1 MDWNSDFLTIPPPSP
16 LPMSGYEDFNHT
28 QMDKSRYDNL
38 LTPIISMW
46 LRNYT
51 TSGEH
56 GLIWRDDSLCL
67 IYCYL
72 NDLTEGLR
80 NQHED
85 STIVGKRADRADQ
98 YEGVTLV
105 RVEEKESSIREAVD
119 DLREKSCWLPHYARL
134 PFIFGI
140 AITRTHLSIYTIS
153 PSGMNPKFSTQLN
166 DMSDRWK
173 CVVAMINIAR
183 TLKLF
188 INKNWVYTSLPFNMW
203 HQRNNKK
210 IRLEEHFVQ
219 VEFRDDETYERM
231 IEFYN
236 DTSTVPHLEHKQDVP
251 NNHRRIKLVPVGVQ
265 RHPFNLVEL
274 ITALKNV
281 TECLLQLHL
290 CGYVH
295 CDVRW
300 SNLVFLNDSWYLID
314 CEYACKLTDN
324 MALLDRSTKIRPKYV
339 LNPTSPWNP
348 SFDMYQVAILIDES
362 KLNFQT
368 NQSLISLYQ
377 LLKSG
382 HFSPDEIRQ
391 KVNELTI
398 EDI

>member
-1 MDWNSDFLTIPPPSP
+1 
-16 LPMSGYEDFNHT
+16 MSGHDDYVHI
-28 QMDKSRYDNL
+28 QMDKSRYDQY
-38 LTPIISMW
+38 LTPMISIW

-51 TSGEH
+51 HSGEH
-56 GLIWRDDSLCL
+56 GLIGRDDALCD

-105 RVEEKESSIREAVD
+105 RVEEKENSIREAAD
-119 DLREKSCWLPHYARL
+119 DLRNKSCWLPHYARL

-153 PSGMNPKFSTQLN
+153 PDGMNLKFSTQLN
-166 DMSDRWK
+166 DMANRWN

-188 INKNWVYTSLPFNMW
+188 INKNLVYTSLPFNIW
-203 HQRNNKK
+203 HERNNKN
-210 IRLEEHFVQ
+210 IRLEEKFVQ
-219 VEFRDDETYERM
+219 VQFRDDETYERM

-236 DTSTVPHLEHKQDVP
+236 HTSTVPHLEHLQEVSD
-251 NNHRRIKLVPVGVQ
+251 HHHRIKLVPVGVQ
-265 RHPFNLVEL
+265 RPPFNFVEL
-274 ITALKNV
+274 ITALKNI
-281 TECLLQLHL
+281 TECLLQLHQ

-314 CEYACKLTDN
+314 CEYACKLTDTI
-324 MALLDRSTKIRPKYV
+324 ALLDRSTKIRPKYV
-339 LNPTSPWNP
+339 LHPTSPWNP
-348 SFDMYQVAILIDES
+348 SFDMYQVAILIDECN
-362 KLNFQT
+362 LNFRT
-368 NQSLISLYQ
+368 NQSLMSLFQ

-382 HFSPDEIRQ
+382 QYSPDEIRQ

-398 EDI
+398 ENI